1 LTTKSAHPLPQ
12 TVSVWLDDIQR
23 NSRALKEIGPAMLF
37 SVADP
42 ALALLLA
49 NDTKLKEICSL
60 VGETRLVVPAGK
72 EAGFRRRVKQL
83 GFGIRP

>member
-1 LTTKSAHPLPQ
+1 L
-12 TVSVWLDDIQR
+12 LDDIQR

-49 NDTKLKEICSL
+49 NDARLKEICSL
-60 VGETRLVVPAGK
+60 VGETGLVVPAGK
-72 EAGFRRRVKQL
+72 ETSFRRRVKQL